1 MLRVPRPSR
10 LDILIAVPLVVVSQ
24 TEVWLNAQI
33 HPKPINAVL
42 ECVAAIAVV
51 WRRAASLTAAAVVVG
66 AGMAEAGTGVNMNQ
80 PAIPLMTAVIMA
92 YAIIAY
98 APLWRAIAGTVI
110 VTSGSCAQ
118 LLIAG
123 QKVGNLGFIFTFVGL
138 AWALGRI
145 TRVRTGQAVQAELQV
160 ERLKHEQED
169 NARRVMA
176 EERGRIARELH
187 DVIAHSV
194 SVMVVQ
200 AGAAQQVM
208 KTNAE
213 AAAKALDSVQETGR
227 QAIGELGRLLGVLR
241 DAGELGL
248 SPQPTLA
255 ELDQLMADAC
265 ASGLP
270 VTLTVTGP
278 ERHLPTGV
286 ELAVY
291 RIVQEALTNSRKHA
305 GPASRATV
313 TLMYGDEDIAVEV
326 CDDGRGTDGYG
337 TGHGLVG
344 MRERVSAYGGTLAT
358 GRAEG
363 GGFAVRARIP
373 VSANP

>member
-1 MLRVPRPSR
+1 
-10 LDILIAVPLVVVSQ
+10 
-24 TEVWLNAQI
+24 
-33 HPKPINAVL
+33 
-42 ECVAAIAVV
+42 
-51 WRRAASLTAAAVVVG
+51 
-66 AGMAEAGTGVNMNQ
+66 MAEAATGVNMNQ
-80 PAIPLMTAVIMA
+80 PAIPLVTAVIAA

-98 APLWRAIAGTVI
+98 APLRRAIVGTVI
-110 VTSGSCAQ
+110 VTVGACAQ

-138 AWALGRI
+138 AWALGRV
-145 TRVRTGQAVQAELQV
+145 TRVRTKQAVEAELKV

-169 NARRVMA
+169 RARQVAA

-208 KTNAE
+208 AANPP
-213 AAAKALDSVQETGR
+213 AAARALDSVQETGR
-227 QAIGELGRLLGVLR
+227 QAINELGRLLGMLR

-248 SPQPTLA
+248 NPQPTLA
-255 ELDQLMADAC
+255 ELEQLVADART
-265 ASGLP
+265 SGLP
-270 VTLTVTGP
+270 VTLTITGMKRP
-278 ERHLPTGV
+278 LPTGV

-291 RIVQEALTNSRKHA
+291 RIVQEALTNTRKHA
-305 GPASRATV
+305 GPASSATV
-313 TLMYGDEDIAVEV
+313 LLCYGEDDIAVEV
-326 CDDGRGTDGYG
+326 RDDGRGADGYG

-344 MRERVSAYGGTLAT
+344 MRERVSTYGGTLAT

-373 VSANP
+373 APVDS

>member
-1 MLRVPRPSR
+1 
-10 LDILIAVPLVVVSQ
+10 
-24 TEVWLNAQI
+24 
-33 HPKPINAVL
+33 
-42 ECVAAIAVV
+42 
-51 WRRAASLTAAAVVVG
+51 
-66 AGMAEAGTGVNMNQ
+66 MAEAATGVDMQQ
-80 PAIPLMTAVIMA
+80 PAIPLVTAVIAA

-98 APLWRAIAGTVI
+98 APLRRAIVGTVI
-110 VTSGSCAQ
+110 VTVGSCAE

-123 QKVGNLGFIFTFVGL
+123 QKFGNLGFIFTFVGL

-145 TRVRTGQAVQAELQV
+145 TRVRTKQAVQAELQV
-160 ERLKHEQED
+160 ERLRREQED
-169 NARRVMA
+169 HARRVAA

-208 KTNAE
+208 GSAPD
-213 AAAKALDSVQETGR
+213 AAVRALDSVQETGR

-248 SPQPTLA
+248 APQPTLA
-255 ELDQLMADAC
+255 ELDQLVADAR
-265 ASGLP
+265 AAGLP
-270 VTLTVTGP
+270 VSLRVTGAKRP
-278 ERHLPTGV
+278 LPTGV

-291 RIVQEALTNSRKHA
+291 RIVQEALTNTRKHA
-305 GPASRATV
+305 GPASSASV
-313 TLMYGDEDIAVEV
+313 VLAYGPDDIAVEV
-326 CDDGRGTDGYG
+326 CDDGRGAAGYG

-344 MRERVSAYGGTLAT
+344 MRERVSTYGGTLAT

-363 GGFAVRARIP
+363 GGFSVRARIP
-373 VSANP
+373 VSAS